1 MANFKRFAARTAAF
15 LSVASTVFSN
25 ISGTPAY
32 ADSPA
37 GDKPEASTTATV
49 PTKFSN
55 NDYTQIADCKDAETF
70 KIISGIF
77 RDLVFSDMRGVRVGD
92 SMPDYSFLNQ
102 SGTDPQV
109 VKDFKRYPAITASV
123 AFSTHVARWDLVTK
137 VQETEASL
145 EFNSLAPTGSVDH
158 RRDVFSGMLTPEK
171 LNEMLRKGTTPLRY
185 TDGTSEVLP
194 TLEVIKNTANG
205 FASEAKSKSISV
217 TDELALRVKNN
228 YAKEKDDWR
237 LPLTKGL
244 LLATGT
250 KVIVALQ
257 P

>member
-15 LSVASTVFSN
+15 LSVASAAFSG

-37 GDKPEASTTATV
+37 GDKPETSTTAVV

-55 NDYTQIADCKDAETF
+55 NDYTKIADCKDAETF

-77 RDLVFSDMRGVRVGD
+77 RDLVFSDMRGIRVGD

-109 VKDFKRYPAITASV
+109 AKDFKRYPAITASV

-137 VQETEASL
+137 VQEEEASL

-171 LNEMLRKGTTPLRY
+171 LNEMLRKGTTLLRY
-185 TDGTSEVLP
+185 EDGTSEALA
-194 TLEVIKNTANG
+194 TLDVIKNSANDL
-205 FASEAKSKSISV
+205 ASEAKSKGITITS
-217 TDELALRVKNN
+217 ELAHRVKNN
-228 YAKEKDDWR
+228 YVKKDDWR
-237 LPLTKGL
+237 KPLLSGL
-244 LLATGT
+244 LSATGS
-250 KVIVALQ
+250 KIVVALQ